1 LRYTTRGYRH
11 LDLNTYYLYG
21 LRIRS
26 WWPLPSPTAIGAC
39 WGEVEL
45 VNGPAGLF
53 AAASAEVANRLSA
66 TSWFCRARLQDGSEY
81 VHWADLFEFLISSN
95 GRRIVGRFF
104 SESTVETFQTYLLG
118 QVISYAL
125 LKQGIEPLHATV
137 LVIDGRA
144 LALLGDSG
152 YGKSTLGA
160 AFLQAG
166 ASLLTDDLLVVR
178 DVGERWIAYPGPAR
192 IKLFREAVQAFLG
205 DEAIGTPMNPLTSK
219 LIVPLGLDKLA
230 RTAVP
235 LKAIY
240 LLPPPTTRSQSDKV
254 TIRTRGQ
261 RQACVDLIANTFNT
275 VIRTPDR
282 LKQQLN
288 LAVRLATSIPVKS
301 LSYQRE
307 LARLPRVVEAVRT
320 DLEQAPV

>member
-1 LRYTTRGYRH
+1 MRYTTRGYRH

-137 LVIDGRA
+137 LVIDA
-144 LALLGDSG
+144 
-152 YGKSTLGA
+152 
-160 AFLQAG
+160 
-166 ASLLTDDLLVVR
+166 DDLLVVR

-282 LKQQLN
+282 LKQQLS